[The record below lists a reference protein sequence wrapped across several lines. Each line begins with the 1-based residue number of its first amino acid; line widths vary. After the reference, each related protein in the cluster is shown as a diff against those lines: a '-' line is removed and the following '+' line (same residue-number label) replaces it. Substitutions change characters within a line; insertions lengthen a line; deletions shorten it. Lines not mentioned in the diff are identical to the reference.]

1 MPMWEQGYRD
11 AYVYN
16 VTDKMTMLN
25 IMTKMKEK
33 ISNFILY
40 RWIKFVS
47 DIFIIILHKGT

>member
-1 MPMWEQGYRD
+1 MWEQGYRD